1 MRTPF
6 SSVQFNSV
14 QFNSVQFNSI
24 QFIQFNSSQFKAIQV
39 NSFNSIQIS
48 SIQFNSIQL
57 NSIHSFILLFLSIT
71 NIRNTEVP
79 SNFLWLSYLSYLIF
93 SYPICIYIYLTIH
106 LSVYLRFCLSINF
119 YYVSPSLLVVS
130 YLSILPIKRE
140 NWISDI
146 FWWMRSVIITQQP
159 TTSSWHFLDG
169 EWFRTWPLFLFEVAD
184 EILLECSAL
193 LDDGWSYLWFAGK
206 TVFCCRRG

>member
-79 SNFLWLSYLSYLIF
+79 SNFFWLSYLSYLIF
-93 SYPICIYIYLTIH
+93 SYLFLSYLYIH
-106 LSVYLRFCLSINF
+106 LSNYPPICVFTFLFIYQFLLCLTFS
-119 YYVSPSLLVVS
+119 SRR
-130 YLSILPIKRE
+130 ILPVYPAYQE
-140 NWISDI
+140 GELD
-146 FWWMRSVIITQQP
+146 Q
-159 TTSSWHFLDG
+159 WHFLVD
-169 EWFRTWPLFLFEVAD
+169 EV
-184 EILLECSAL
+184 
-193 LDDGWSYLWFAGK
+193 SYHNPAANNLQLTFSWWWMI
-206 TVFCCRRG
+206 